1 MMRDGFF
8 DTFQDVA
15 TATAIEAISLKYINV
30 NVMHN

>member
-15 TATAIEAISLKYINV
+15 TAIEAIRLKYINV
-30 NVMHN
+30 NVMH